1 MKAYIEKAN
10 AESLAASSSKTM
22 YMDCM
27 RMLKKHCSIDFIFP
41 KDDLKESSEL
51 MKWFTTFFTD
61 GVGQN
66 SFHFDKPSILPRP
79 LKSNVHKLINTN
91 PENLSSIYLL
101 DGDDAQKIKD
111 IGTLLISP
119 VGQEVETLSNLI
131 FEDGQYNDTI
141 DVTQFKS
148 WDEILPYTSP
158 VTDIILIDSF
168 ILSDDTLYDSNL
180 CTLFKKVCHN
190 LRAKVNIVIFTLPAN
205 YNKIRKIEITP
216 DFDRIRQEIKKN
228 VESITG
234 YTPDVTIVL
243 SRELNEHDRTLFT
256 NYKTFVSGDSFNY
269 LDSQG
274 KRITNGRYLHV
285 SSHVYTNNYKMF
297 RNFYTDMQQLVDKI
311 KQKNNPDLIKGDKE
325 SNYLN
330 F

>member
-27 RMLKKHCSIDFIFP
+27 RMLKKHCSIDFNFP
-41 KDDLKESSEL
+41 KEDLKASSEL

-66 SFHFDKPSILPRP
+66 SLHFDEPSILPRP
-79 LKSNVHKLINTN
+79 LKSNMHKLINTN
-91 PENLSSIYLL
+91 PKNLSSIYLL
-101 DGDDAQKIKD
+101 DGDDVQRTKD
-111 IGTLLISP
+111 IGTLLIAP

-131 FEDGQYNDTI
+131 FEDGQYNYPI

-148 WDEILPYTSP
+148 WNEITTFISP
-158 VTDIILIDSF
+158 LTDIILVDRF
-168 ILSDDTLYDSNL
+168 ILSDSSLYEANL
-180 CTLFKKVCHN
+180 YTILKELCQYLK
-190 LRAKVNIVIFTLPAN
+190 AKINIVIFTLPEYYDN
-205 YNKIRKIEITP
+205 NTKLTYKPSFDIIRKN
-216 DFDRIRQEIKKN
+216 IKNK
-228 VESITG
+228 VEQVTG
-234 YTPDVTIVL
+234 YPPAVTIIL
-243 SRELNEHDRTLFT
+243 SRELEEHDRTLFT

-269 LDSQG
+269 LNSQG
-274 KRITNGRYLHV
+274 ELITDGRYLYV
-285 SSHVYTNNYKMF
+285 SSHVYTNNDKIF
-297 RNFYTDMQQLVDKI
+297 EKFYTDMQQLVDKI

>member
-27 RMLKKHCSIDFIFP
+27 RMLKKHCSIDFNFP
-41 KDDLKESSEL
+41 KEDLKASSEL

-66 SFHFDKPSILPRP
+66 SLHFDEPSILPRP

-101 DGDDAQKIKD
+101 DGDDVQRIKD
-111 IGTLLISP
+111 IGTLLIAP

-168 ILSDDTLYDSNL
+168 ILSDETLYDSNL

-190 LRAKVNIVIFTLPAN
+190 LRAKVNIVIFTLPTN
-205 YNKIRKIEITP
+205 YDKIRKIEITP
-216 DFDRIRQEIKKN
+216 DFDRIGQEIKKS

-243 SRELNEHDRTLFT
+243 SRDLNEHDRTLFT

-269 LDSQG
+269 LNSQG
-274 KRITNGRYLHV
+274 ERITKGRYLHV
-285 SSHVYTNNYKMF
+285 SSHVYTNNHKIF
-297 RNFYTDMQQLVDKI
+297 KKFYTDMQQLVDKI

-325 SNYLN
+325 SNYLK